1 VRLLRPAC
9 LTAAFAVVALGLV
22 AGAPSAPATVASR
35 SGSCPAGARG
45 QITAAYSTVFDR
57 GATTSADERATRLA
71 DSTDPALRSVL
82 DAWLLDTRG
91 GKATATVNRIRCTA
105 KDRAT
110 VAYDLIL
117 AGNKMPG
124 VLPKGRAV
132 LQQGV
137 WKVARSTFCARMIL
151 ENPSLATTGA
161 CAR

>member
-1 VRLLRPAC
+1 
-9 LTAAFAVVALGLV
+9 V

-35 SGSCPAGARG
+35 SGSCPAGARD

-57 GATTSADERATRLA
+57 GEATSADARAARLA
-71 DSTDPALRSVL
+71 ESADPGLRSIL
-82 DAWLLDTRG
+82 DGWLLDTRG
-91 GKATATVNRIRCTA
+91 GNATTTVNHIRCTGA
-105 KDRAT
+105 RQAT

-124 VLPKGRAV
+124 VLPRGRAV

-137 WKVARSTFCARMIL
+137 WKVAKSTFCARMIL

-161 CAR
+161 CAG